1 MARPKKENA
10 DYHTHDKEMRN
21 DPKIRALRRK
31 YKHEGYSVYNMMLEV
46 LTGSDNWKYSWNSLN
61 IELLS
66 GDFDSEN
73 VAEIINYCIKPL
85 GLFTIENGEIFSL
98 QHQKRFIPLLNKRK
112 RDINVVIATENPQSK
127 VKYSIVEE
135 SKEGVTGAHAK
146 NFLKNEKTKESEKG
160 MLAGIFVAPEFD
172 EVNNFFF
179 NTSKKYWDGSKS
191 NLVAQKFFNHYK
203 SLKWKTAAGAQV
215 EDWKALAKKWILDD
229 LEVERKVK
237 ANVSRHT
244 SAKPGVQ
251 DEAKTIAFVES
262 IFTEYKAGTLVEA
275 NIPSEIY
282 NFLAD
287 KELLI
292 AYSEERANILNR
304 CNGDEQL
311 AKKSMVATYFDRL
324 IKDDIGSVFQVHK

>member
-31 YKHEGYSVYNMMLEV
+31 YKHEGYSLYNMMLEV

-73 VAEIINYCIKPL
+73 VAEIINYCVKPL

-112 RDINVVIATENPQSK
+112 RDTNVVIATENPQSK

-160 MLAGIFVAPEFD
+160 MLAGNFVPPEFD

-179 NTSKKYWDGSKS
+179 NTCKGYWDGSKC
-191 NLVAQKFFNHYK
+191 NLVAQKFYNHYK
-203 SLKWKTAAGAQV
+203 SLEWNTATGVQV
-215 EDWKALAKKWILDD
+215 KDWKALAKKWILDD
-229 LEVERKVK
+229 LDIERKVK
-237 ANVSRHT
+237 ANVPRNT
-244 SAKPGVQ
+244 SVKQGVQ

-262 IFTEYKAGTLVEA
+262 IFKEFREGALVEA

-292 AYSEERANILNR
+292 ASSDERGNILNR

-311 AKKSMVATYFDRL
+311 AKKMMVAAYFTRL
-324 IKDDIGSVFQVHK
+324 IKEDASSVFQVQK